1 MALFKK
7 NPFGHILWIKK
18 ILIRIL
24 GIISHS
30 RYRSFNNLQI
40 EGSEILRNIPE
51 NNVV

>member
-40 EGSEILRNIPE
+40 EGS
-51 NNVV
+51 